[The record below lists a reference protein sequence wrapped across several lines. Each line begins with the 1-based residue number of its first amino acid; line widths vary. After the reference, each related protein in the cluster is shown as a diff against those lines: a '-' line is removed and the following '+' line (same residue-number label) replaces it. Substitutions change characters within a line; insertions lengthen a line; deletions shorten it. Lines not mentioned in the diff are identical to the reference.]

1 MRCIKCVII
10 GDGSVGKTS
19 LLVTFSKNEFPVEY
33 IPTVYENYSGNVEV
47 DGETVTLQLWDTA
60 GQEDYKR
67 IRPNFYPNTDV
78 FLVCFSLVS
87 QDTLENVN
95 SIWVPEIKNYCP
107 DAPLVLVGLKSDL
120 RDDPTSHEQ
129 EFQEN
134 GWAPIDKEKIEEMKN
149 KIGTKYYVECSAL
162 KQYNLNKVFE
172 SAVRASS
179 EPRTPT
185 SKDQPE
191 RRRIC
196 LLI

>member
-78 FLVCFSLVS
+78 FIVCFSLVS
-87 QDTLENVN
+87 PDSLENVN
-95 SIWVPEIKNYCP
+95 SIWIPEIQNFCP
-107 DAPLVLVGLKSDL
+107 GAPFVLVGLKSDL
-120 RDDPTSHEQ
+120 RDDPSNHEE
-129 EFQEN
+129 EFREN
-134 GWAPIDKEKIEEMKN
+134 GWEPIENEKIEEMKKKVGAQN
-149 KIGTKYYVECSAL
+149 FVECSAL
-162 KQYNLNKVFE
+162 KRYNIKEVFE
-172 SAVRASS
+172 AAVRASN
-179 EPRTPT
+179 
-185 SKDQPE
+185 SKSSSAQPE
-191 RRRIC
+191 PEKRKIC